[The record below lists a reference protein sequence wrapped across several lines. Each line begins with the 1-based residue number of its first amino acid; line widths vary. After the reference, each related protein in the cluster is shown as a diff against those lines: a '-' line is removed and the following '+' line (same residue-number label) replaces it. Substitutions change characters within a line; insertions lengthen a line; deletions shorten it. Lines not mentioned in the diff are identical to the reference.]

1 MAPATTP
8 VRKTPNQHSSGFS
21 LLGLILWLSGL
32 SVVAAI
38 AVPMFF
44 ERSIVTLENGAVLL
58 ASDLRSAQN
67 RAAYSGQILFMRFF
81 EDGDGYEV
89 VGQDNEPIM
98 DPRTGRPFVR
108 HYSIDG
114 VFEGL
119 RIAELNVND
128 GRTLVFSKTGE
139 TSGRLECVL
148 DFEGETRRLLSER
161 KTGIVTIEG
170 STSGFV
176 DDGY

>member
-1 MAPATTP
+1 MRTNPTIQAGQA
-8 VRKTPNQHSSGFS
+8 NGSGGFS
-21 LLGLILWLSGL
+21 LLGLILWLVGL
-32 SVVAAI
+32 STVAAI

-44 ERSIVTLENGAVLL
+44 ERSIVTLENGAILL
-58 ASDLRSAQN
+58 ASDLRAAQN
-67 RAAYSGQILFMRFF
+67 RAAYSGQVLFMRFF

-89 VGQDNEPIM
+89 VDQSSEPIT

-114 VFEGL
+114 VFEGV
-119 RIAELNVND
+119 RIGELQLND

-139 TSGRLECVL
+139 TSSPLRCVL
-148 DFEGETRRLLSER
+148 EFEGDKRHLVAAR
-161 KTGIVTIEG
+161 KTGIVTIED
-170 STSGFV
+170 STSGFS